1 MALWGKANSK
11 VVPGTVAVTQYDANA
26 NAGAGNATAAK
37 TVTGTSTAFL
47 TATVTAGSFVSGR
60 TYTILTV
67 GSTDFSAIGAASN
80 SVGVTFTAT
89 GVGTGT
95 GTATTGLKN
104 GQTLLIGSP
113 AVPYKIGSIVSN
125 TSLLLTTPYLGATAS
140 GLTVTANDSPVFASQ
155 GQYPSA
161 PYGVNQAEMVA
172 GGDQI
177 LDVTLIDGGSGYV
190 EDPVPTVTTEDGV
203 DAAFDVT
210 IADGEVT
217 VIALSDTG
225 SGYARG
231 DTITIPKARL
241 TIPTAGVTTATDT
254 IAYTGHDLAVTDR
267 LVYNDGGG
275 AAATGLV
282 EGTSYYAS
290 GAGFTANAFK
300 VAASA
305 LAAAGATLSTVAV
318 SDVAGEC
325 TCAAASLAVGD
336 RVVATGTLTGDETG
350 VAADT
355 VYKVSAI
362 TGSSPNVTGF
372 TLTTEAGAALTTT
385 AGTTTGLTFK
395 AYPVVDIS
403 GTGNNAQYF
412 EKYASTAATAV
423 LVFGAGTTVVD
434 GATTIRKSPISAPG
448 WVVVKTGTGGRAGR
462 RTYET
467 LAVVKTIHGD
477 ASDDTVFPEA

>member
-1 MALWGKANSK
+1 MALWGKVDSK
-11 VVPGTVAVTQYDANA
+11 VVPGTVAVTQYDPSANS
-26 NAGAGNATAAK
+26 GAGNATAAK
-37 TVTGTSTAFL
+37 TVTGTGTAFA
-47 TATVTAGSFVSGR
+47 TTTVTAGSFVSGQ

-67 GSTDFSAIGAASN
+67 GTTDFTAIGAASN
-80 SVGVTFTAT
+80 GVGVTFTAT
-89 GVGTGT
+89 GAGTGT

-113 AVPYKIGSIVSN
+113 AVPYKIGNIVSA
-125 TSLLLTTPYLGATAS
+125 TSLMLTTPYLGATAS
-140 GLTVTANDSPVFASQ
+140 GLTVTSNESPVFASQ

-177 LDVTLIDGGSGYV
+177 LAVTLIDGGSGYV

-203 DAAFDVT
+203 DAVFDVT

-217 VIALSDTG
+217 AIALSDTG
-225 SGYARG
+225 SGYAKG

-241 TIPTAGVTTATDT
+241 TIPMAGVTTATDT
-254 IAYTGHDLAVTDR
+254 VAYTGHGLSVADR

-305 LAAAGATLSTVAV
+305 LAAAGTALTTVAV
-318 SDVAGEC
+318 SGIAGQC

-336 RVVATGTLTGDETG
+336 RVVATGTLTGDATG
-350 VAADT
+350 IAANT

-372 TLTTEAGAALTTT
+372 TLTTEAGGALTTT
-385 AGTTTGLTFK
+385 AGTTTGLVFK
-395 AYPVVDIS
+395 SYAVVDID
-403 GTGNNAQYF
+403 GTGNDDQYF

-462 RTYET
+462 VAYET
-467 LAVVKTIHGD
+467 LAVVKSIKND
-477 ASDDTVFPEA
+477 ASDDAAFPE